1 MKNRMKSR
9 RNTYKRKTRR
19 ASSRKHRFFTRKNR
33 RGRVLKGGGFAYVPP
48 PTAIVPF
55 RRMEETDMADTP
67 VMMTYEEA
75 KELKKEL

>member
-1 MKNRMKSR
+1 MKSR

-33 RGRVLKGGGFAYVPP
+33 RGLLKGGGFAYVPP